1 MQLFEI
7 LSEDCCSADL
17 TGKNKTQILEELGR
31 LAAKNPILSKYSPT
45 ELTAKLQEREEL
57 GSTGFADGIA
67 IPHTRL
73 PDIDQFVL
81 AIGVQKAGID
91 FQSLDKKKAKIFVVI
106 IGPESQANEHLKILA
121 SVSRTLGNAKVR
133 TELLSASKDSLV
145 YEGFLRNTDSIRGT
159 EKTKRK
165 MKLLIM
171 VLYLEEL
178 LFEILE
184 YFMQEG
190 IEGATIIDSQGMGE
204 YISKA
209 PLFATFMGVFNQ
221 DKNHSK
227 TIMALIPDERLDA
240 ICDGLDRITGDME
253 SKQGAMILALDVPY
267 YRGTMEM
274 V

>member
-1 MQLFEI
+1 LKSYQ
-7 LSEDCCSADL
+7 
-17 TGKNKTQILEELGR
+17 KTAAAQTLPVKIRHKYLEELGR

-133 TELLSASKDSLV
+133 TELLSASNDSLV

-190 IEGATIIDSQGMGE
+190 IEGPRLLIVREWGN
-204 YISKA
+204 IS
-209 PLFATFMGVFNQ
+209 PRPPFCHIYG
-221 DKNHSK
+221 
-227 TIMALIPDERLDA
+227 
-240 ICDGLDRITGDME
+240 GLQSR
-253 SKQGAMILALDVPY
+253 
-267 YRGTMEM
+267 
-274 V
+274 

>member
-106 IGPESQANEHLKILA
+106 IGPESQDNEHLKILA
-121 SVSRTLGNAKVR
+121 SGSRTLGNAKVR
-133 TELLSASKDSLV
+133 T
-145 YEGFLRNTDSIRGT
+145 
-159 EKTKRK
+159 
-165 MKLLIM
+165 
-171 VLYLEEL
+171 
-178 LFEILE
+178 
-184 YFMQEG
+184 
-190 IEGATIIDSQGMGE
+190 
-204 YISKA
+204 
-209 PLFATFMGVFNQ
+209 
-221 DKNHSK
+221 
-227 TIMALIPDERLDA
+227 
-240 ICDGLDRITGDME
+240 
-253 SKQGAMILALDVPY
+253 
-267 YRGTMEM
+267 
-274 V
+274 